1 MNIVTVCGSVGRA
14 SANRAAL
21 DVAVRWLEAS
31 DIVADDAY
39 DFAGVPVF
47 RPEEVDQPPEPVPRL
62 RKLFESADVVLLAA
76 PEYAGG
82 VAGSTKNALD
92 WMVGSGSLHHKVVA
106 VMSVGT
112 TGGEHA
118 IEQLVRTL
126 SWQGALVVSVLGVA
140 APKTKTDDAGRFTDK
155 ATIEAIDRWVA
166 DAMAARRGSRDALLG
181 RVAKVVVP
189 YGIDPARFGDLG

>member
-1 MNIVTVCGSVGRA
+1 MNVVTVCGSLGQG
-14 SANRAAL
+14 SSNRAAL
-21 DVAVRWLEAS
+21 DVAVGWLEAS
-31 DIVADDAY
+31 AIGAEDAPPF
-39 DFAGVPVF
+39 DGIAAFAPEAVDHPPPPVT
-47 RPEEVDQPPEPVPRL
+47 QL
-62 RKLFESADVVLLAA
+62 RALLESADVVLFSA

-92 WMVGSGSLHHKVVA
+92 WMVGSGSLYHKVVA

-140 APKTKTDDAGRFTDK
+140 APKTKMERGRFTDP
-155 ATIEAIDRWVA
+155 AAIEDIERWAKTAIDA
-166 DAMAARRGSRDALLG
+166 HRGSVSDLFRLVSG
-181 RVAKVVVP
+181 IVSR
-189 YGIDPARFGDLG
+189 YGIDPARFGELD